1 MESPFF
7 MILQATNIQKIFRI
21 EANTRIDVLR
31 GLNVSVDYG
40 DSVALMG
47 PSGAGKSTLLYIL
60 GALDKPDAGS
70 IFYNTGNEELDIL
83 KMNDNRLSR
92 FRNQFIGFIFQFH
105 HLLPE
110 FTTLENVMIPGIIA
124 GKSRKTLKSRAFDLL
139 ERVGMTHRL
148 EHKPTELSG
157 GEQQRVAIAR
167 ALINSPK
174 IMLADEPTGNLDSAN
189 SRAVLDLLAEI
200 KRDYNLTLL
209 IATHSNEV
217 ANFADRIC
225 VMGDGVILDERRKT
239 IETSSPENI

>member
-1 MESPFF
+1 
-7 MILQATNIQKIFRI
+7 MILEAKNIRKVFKIESDTKI
-21 EANTRIDVLR
+21 EVLR
-31 GLNVSVDYG
+31 DLNISIDYG

-60 GALDKPDAGS
+60 GALDKPDSGS
-70 IFYNTGNEELDIL
+70 IIYNNGNEELDIL
-83 KMNDNRLSR
+83 KLTDSKLSR
-92 FRNQFIGFIFQFH
+92 FRNKFIGFIFQFH

-124 GKSRKTLKSRAFDLL
+124 GVSRNNLKSAAIELL

-148 EHKPTELSG
+148 EHKPAELSG

-209 IATHSNEV
+209 IATHSKEV
-217 ANFADRIC
+217 AQFADRLC
-225 VMGDGVILDERRKT
+225 VMGDGVILDEIRNQ
-239 IETSSPENI
+239 I

>member
-1 MESPFF
+1 
-7 MILQATNIQKIFRI
+7 
-21 EANTRIDVLR
+21 
-31 GLNVSVDYG
+31 
-40 DSVALMG
+40 
-47 PSGAGKSTLLYIL
+47 
-60 GALDKPDAGS
+60 
-70 IFYNTGNEELDIL
+70 
-83 KMNDNRLSR
+83 MNDNRLSR

-110 FTTLENVMIPGIIA
+110 FTTIENVMIPGIIA
-124 GKSRKTLKSRAFDLL
+124 GKSRKTLKSRAYELL
-139 ERVGMTHRL
+139 KRVGMTHRL

-167 ALINSPK
+167 ALINSPQ

-200 KRDYNLTLL
+200 KRDYKLTLL

-225 VMGDGVILDERRKT
+225 VMGDGVILDERRRSHQT
-239 IETSSPENI
+239 NSSENI

>member
-1 MESPFF
+1 

-200 KRDYNLTLL
+200 KRDYKLTLL

>member
-1 MESPFF
+1 LLWKVLFF
-7 MILQATNIQKIFRI
+7 MILEAKNIRKVFKIESDTKI
-21 EANTRIDVLR
+21 EVLR
-31 GLNVSVDYG
+31 DLNISIDYG

-60 GALDKPDAGS
+60 GALDKPDSGS
-70 IFYNTGNEELDIL
+70 IIYNNGNEELDIL
-83 KMNDNRLSR
+83 KLTDSKLSR
-92 FRNQFIGFIFQFH
+92 FRNKFIGFIFQFH

-124 GKSRKTLKSRAFDLL
+124 GVSRNNLKSAAIELL

-148 EHKPTELSG
+148 EHKPAELSG

-209 IATHSNEV
+209 IATHSKEV
-217 ANFADRIC
+217 AQFADRLC
-225 VMGDGVILDERRKT
+225 VMGDGVILDEIRNQ
-239 IETSSPENI
+239 I